1 MNTTFTRAILAVSF
15 GTSYEAARKATIE
28 KIEQD
33 IAEAFPDYRIYR
45 AWTSK
50 MILSIL
56 KKRDN
61 LIIPNV
67 TEAMEQMLSDGIQD
81 VIIQPTHILDGIENN
96 IMKEEALAFRDSFH
110 SITFGTPLISS
121 REDAHAVIGAVA
133 EEFSEHLEDTALVL
147 MGHGTSHRVNSVYA
161 EIDSMFK
168 EQGHSNIFL
177 GTVEAE
183 PTIQDLVR
191 EVCSYD
197 PKKVVLAPF
206 MIVAGDHAH
215 NDMAGD
221 EPDSWAY
228 QFRQH
233 NYEVQPVLKGLGE
246 YPGIRSLF
254 IDHVKQAITGQA

>member
-1 MNTTFTRAILAVSF
+1 MNHTTKKAILAVSF

-28 KIEQD
+28 KIEKD
-33 IAEAFPDYRIYR
+33 IAAAFPDYRVYR

-50 MILSIL
+50 MILAIL

-61 LIIPNV
+61 LYIPNV
-67 TEAMEQMLSDGIQD
+67 TEAMEQMMADGITD

-96 IMKEEALAFRDSFH
+96 IMKEEALSFQNNFH
-110 SITFGTPLISS
+110 SISFGSPLISS
-121 REDAHAVIGAVA
+121 EEDANAVIGAVA
-133 EEFSEHLEDTALVL
+133 EEFKDHCNDTALVL
-147 MGHGTSHRVNSVYA
+147 MGHGTSHEVNSVYA
-161 EIDSMFK
+161 QIDSMFK
-168 EQGHSNIFL
+168 KQGHSNIFL

-191 EVCSYD
+191 EVCSYS
-197 PKKVVLAPF
+197 PRKVVLAPF

-228 QFRQH
+228 QFRQK

-254 IDHVKQAITGQA
+254 IDHVKQAITGQV